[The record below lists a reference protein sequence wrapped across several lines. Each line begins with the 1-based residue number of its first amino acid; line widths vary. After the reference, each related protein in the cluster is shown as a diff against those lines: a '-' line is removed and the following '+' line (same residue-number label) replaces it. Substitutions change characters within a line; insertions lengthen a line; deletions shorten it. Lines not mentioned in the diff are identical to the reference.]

1 LDGSNIDGIE
11 LIVPEGFKG
20 ILPPSPHP
28 DYFDFEFPT
37 FMALKLLISP
47 GNIIFDIGS
56 SHGVITC
63 LASKLTGE
71 TGRVY
76 SFEANP
82 YVIENSKHLA
92 SANKLNNII
101 FINNFIGENSD
112 TITDFFAVPEPYSV
126 ASTKNPEIFK
136 FHSDAVPTKVKML
149 SIDDFVKRSGV
160 IPDVC
165 KIDVEGAEY
174 VVAKGMQR
182 LLSVHSIDLVVETHA
197 DEMLKIG
204 GDLNQLLDFL
214 QKIGYSMLDLDT
226 LSVTNKDEYFQKY
239 KSVIGYVLLSKKL
252 NEPQFVKD
260 IITKSTN
267 ETISSSHVLSSRLN
281 KLQHSIESEKNYE
294 AATMQL
300 EELIMKLPN
309 HQLVNYLY
317 ALCLHMQ
324 KKDPQK
330 AIHHYNVALQNGFD
344 EFWVRYNRASILADL
359 GMLDDASADID
370 RALKLRPNDTGA
382 MNILERIRSLRL
394 TTV

>member
-1 LDGSNIDGIE
+1 MSGSNIDGIE
-11 LIVPEGFKG
+11 LIVPERFKA

-28 DYFDFEFPT
+28 DDFDYEYPT
-37 FMALKLLISP
+37 FLGLKLLISP

-56 SHGVITC
+56 AHGVITC

-71 TGRVY
+71 MGRVY

-82 YVIENSKHLA
+82 HVIDKSKLLA
-92 SANKLNNII
+92 KANKLNNIT

-112 TITDFFAVPEPYSV
+112 TITEFFTVPEPYSV
-126 ASTKNPEIFK
+126 ASTRNPEILK
-136 FHSDAVPTKVKML
+136 DHSDAVPTKVKML

-182 LLSVHSIDLVVETHA
+182 LLSDHSIDLVVETHG

-204 GDLNQLLDFL
+204 GDLNQLLDSL
-214 QKIGYSMLDLDT
+214 QKIGYGMLDLNT
-226 LSVTNKDEYFQKY
+226 LSVTNKEEYFHKY
-239 KSVIGYVLLSKKL
+239 QTVLGYVLFSKKL
-252 NEPQFVKD
+252 NDPQFVKD

-267 ETISSSHVLSSRLN
+267 EIISSSYRLSSKLT
-281 KLQHSIESEKNYE
+281 KLQQSIESEKNYQT
-294 AATMQL
+294 ATMQL

-309 HQLVNYLY
+309 HALINYLY